1 GGCGTRVSRG
11 QEVHPLSL
19 RDVPAAGRDAR
30 PAARAG
36 AQRGGDRGDAA
47 RRDGRSLRQRWFG
60 ATRKQVPQLA
70 VEGEIEFPAEPLV
83 LDELD
88 DALLRKAHDEGT
100 PVVVRADTEEK
111 VLAALARP
119 EVACVLVPSRELLEI

>member
-1 GGCGTRVSRG
+1 
-11 QEVHPLSL
+11 
-19 RDVPAAGRDAR
+19 
-30 PAARAG
+30 
-36 AQRGGDRGDAA
+36 
-47 RRDGRSLRQRWFG
+47 LRQRWFG

-88 DALLRKAHDEGT
+88 DAQLRQAHEDGV
-100 PVVVRADTEEK
+100 PVVVRADSEEQ

-119 EVACVLVPSRELLEI
+119 EVACVLVPDPNLLEIDLVKATYG

>member
-1 GGCGTRVSRG
+1 
-11 QEVHPLSL
+11 L
-19 RDVPAAGRDAR
+19 RE
-30 PAARAG
+30 
-36 AQRGGDRGDAA
+36 
-47 RRDGRSLRQRWFG
+47 RWFG
-60 ATRKQVPQLA
+60 ATKQRVPQLA

-88 DALLRKAHDEGT
+88 DAKLRTAFDEGT

-119 EVACVLVPSRELLEI
+119 EVACVLVPNADLLAIDLVERTYG

>member
-1 GGCGTRVSRG
+1 
-11 QEVHPLSL
+11 
-19 RDVPAAGRDAR
+19 
-30 PAARAG
+30 
-36 AQRGGDRGDAA
+36 
-47 RRDGRSLRQRWFG
+47 LRQRWFG

-70 VEGEIEFPAEPLV
+70 VEGEVDFPAEPLV

-88 DALLRKAHDEGT
+88 DAQLKKAHDDGT

-119 EVACVLVPSRELLEI
+119 EVACVLVPTKELAALEVIEATYG